1 MSIATDQLLEA
12 LRRRVTAL
20 EMKIDVEEAR
30 IDVLIADLKA
40 LRERLCDIPKVQ
52 NRAGQARN

>member
-20 EMKIDVEEAR
+20 EMKVDVQETKLEN
-30 IDVLIADLKA
+30 LIADLKA
-40 LRERLCDIPKVQ
+40 LRERLGDIPKVQ